1 MKVYCV
7 QLDIVWENKSANHAK
22 VKSLLAKSPP
32 VPGSLVVLPE
42 LFSTG
47 FTMNV
52 AGQAEGVAKESE
64 TFLSTV
70 ARESGVFILGGVM
83 NRDATGRG
91 LNQAVT
97 FGPDGCEVARYTKM
111 QPFNPGQ
118 EGAHYRAGHEIVTFP
133 CGGFVVSPF
142 VCYDLR
148 FPELFRAAVRR
159 EAQMFVVIAC
169 WPVKRI
175 GHWITLLQAR
185 AIENQAFVIG
195 VNRCGDDPNYR
206 HNGRSLIV
214 DPHGAIL
221 ADAGEGE
228 GVICADVDV
237 TTVVSWRKEF
247 PALQDVRRSD
257 GGQGGGVGH
266 PGT

>member
-1 MKVYCV
+1 MKIYCV

-22 VKSLLAKSPP
+22 VKTLLAQSPP
-32 VPGSLVVLPE
+32 APGSLVVLPE

-52 AGQAEGVAKESE
+52 AGHAEDAAKESE
-64 TFLSTV
+64 TFLAQT
-70 ARESGVFILGGVM
+70 ARELGVFLLGGVM
-83 NRDATGRG
+83 NRDAAGRG
-91 LNQAVT
+91 LNQSVT
-97 FGPDGCEVARYTKM
+97 FGPDGRELARYTKM
-111 QPFNPGQ
+111 QPFNLGA
-118 EGAHYRAGHEIVTFP
+118 EGAHYTAGNEIVTFP

-159 EAQMFVVIAC
+159 DAQMFVVIAC

-185 AIENQAFVIG
+185 AIENQACVIG

-206 HNGRSLIV
+206 HNGHSLIV

-228 GVICADVDV
+228 GVISAGVDV

-247 PALQDVRRSD
+247 PALQDMRR
-257 GGQGGGVGH
+257 
-266 PGT
+266 